1 MPGLSRGTGALVVGM
16 PYAFPNTKEI
26 APGVIM
32 PLINLGNYNLSS
44 NSSLWLELGG
54 RGLDTAYSYH
64 DASLAELGAAVRT
77 SGIPRSEIFVTS
89 KIPCTRGSYVADPE
103 AHIAH
108 SFEVMGLDYVDLM
121 LMHWTCTDG
130 PEATAAVWKALESLV
145 AGGQAR
151 AIGVSN
157 FDSQDIDMLLEV
169 ATIKPAVN
177 QCEFSISNHDDAT
190 FQHCR
195 ELNIT
200 YSAYSPLG
208 GLSGADVLH
217 HPDVV
222 DVATAHA
229 KSTAQVALR
238 WVVQQGVAAVS
249 ASTKASHDMSDLE
262 IFTFELS
269 NEEMGRLTAITAPG
283 ANNVV
288 V

>member
-1 MPGLSRGTGALVVGM
+1 
-16 PYAFPNTKEI
+16 
-26 APGVIM
+26 M
-32 PLINLGNYNLSS
+32 PLMNLGNYNLSS

-54 RGLDTAYSYH
+54 RGLDTAFSYH
-64 DASLAELGAAVRT
+64 DPSLAELGAAVRAST
-77 SGIPRSEIFVTS
+77 VPRSEIFVTS
-89 KIPCTRGSYVADPE
+89 KIPCTRGSYVADPQ

-108 SFEVMGLDYVDLM
+108 SLEVMGLDYVDLM

-145 AGGQAR
+145 ASGQAR

-157 FDSQDIDMLLEV
+157 FDSQDIDALLKV

-190 FQHCR
+190 FQHCQ

-208 GLSGADVLH
+208 GLSGVDILH
-217 HPDVV
+217 HPDVAN
-222 DVATAHA
+222 VAATHA

-238 WVVQQGVAAVS
+238 WVVQQGVVAVS
-249 ASTKASHDMSDLE
+249 ASTKASHDLSDLE
-262 IFTFELS
+262 IFDFELS
-269 NEEMGRLTAITAPG
+269 TEEMSRLTAISASR
-283 ANNVV
+283 AMSVV